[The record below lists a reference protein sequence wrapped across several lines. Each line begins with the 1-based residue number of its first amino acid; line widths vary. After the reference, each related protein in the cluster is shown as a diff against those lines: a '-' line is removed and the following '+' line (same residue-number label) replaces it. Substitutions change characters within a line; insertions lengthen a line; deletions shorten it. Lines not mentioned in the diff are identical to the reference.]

1 MSETAQSFNQSGWT
15 WGSAPLTFVDS
26 SGTTPPATVHEKM
39 LDQRWSGVVKVGEQ
53 ERNVFEYYDYY
64 FTGED
69 IQIYIEGL
77 ELNDTHGKLPMM
89 NFAYSIS
96 QQKAPIYGF
105 WSYTYDEIMRGTR
118 VVQGAF
124 RIATKSTD
132 YMTIAI
138 AKAAEARDSGRNI
151 EHKLRGNT
159 QDEAN
164 IKEYWGKNLEY
175 NKHRDQN
182 IFSAHP
188 PFNFVVVYGISD
200 VSLCSQTNVE
210 TNSFVSDYYNLPLV
224 DTTNDRLFE
233 VDHNENQMRRI
244 IQNVEIMDMQVE
256 YNPAGQVCSEV
267 YTFIARDMYSSRTSK
282 TPYDTGRVNIESDP
296 SSYSSNDDIDSNPK

>member
-1 MSETAQSFNQSGWT
+1 MSEDNSYRTTEVAT
-15 WGSAPLTFVDS
+15 IVADS
-26 SGTTPPATVHEKM
+26 SGARMPKKVSDSLLEQK
-39 LDQRWSGVVKVGEQ
+39 WSGIVKVGEQ
-53 ERNVFEYYDYY
+53 ERNAFEYYDYY

-132 YMTIAI
+132 YMTMAI
-138 AKAAEARDSGRNI
+138 AKAAEARDSGKNI

-164 IKEYWGKNLEY
+164 IKQYWGKNLEY
-175 NKHRDQN
+175 NKHIDQN

-200 VSLCSQTNVE
+200 VSLCAQTNVDTTE
-210 TNSFVSDYYNLPLV
+210 FVSDYYNLPLV

-267 YTFIARDMYSSRTSK
+267 YTFIARDLYSSRTSK
-282 TPYDTGRVNIESDP
+282 TPYDTGRVYVESES
-296 SSYSSNDDIDSNPK
+296 SSYSSNDDTDFNST